1 MAGRI
6 RDEDV
11 ALVRERASIDDV
23 VREYVTLKRFTSYLI
38 GRFCVTAQIATQMT
52 YADASLT
59 RYAADLVV
67 PDEVRAEVAVM
78 KAITAAF
85 VMRRPGADT
94 EYSQQREM
102 IAELVHALTLEE
114 GRSLEPSMADA
125 FAQAETD
132 SQRFRV
138 IIDQV
143 ASLTDVSLVQW
154 HKRLVR

>member
-1 MAGRI
+1 MGARLL
-6 RDEDV
+6 EDW
-11 ALVRERASIDDV
+11 AHSRQ
-23 VREYVTLKRFTSYLI
+23 RFTK
-38 GRFCVTAQIATQMT
+38 V
-52 YADASLT
+52 
-59 RYAADLVV
+59 
-67 PDEVRAEVAVM
+67 
-78 KAITAAF
+78 
-85 VMRRPGADT
+85 
-94 EYSQQREM
+94 M

-125 FAQAETD
+125 FARAETD

>member
-1 MAGRI
+1 MLPGAAPEFARPSSVMFANASGWLSLLLSFQTVPGPPSGPHMPAI
-6 RDEDV
+6 QSV
-11 ALVRERASIDDV
+11 LSALRCRP
-23 VREYVTLKRFTSYLI
+23 K
-38 GRFCVTAQIATQMT
+38 
-52 YADASLT
+52 
-59 RYAADLVV
+59 
-67 PDEVRAEVAVM
+67 AEVAVM

-85 VMRRPGADT
+85 VMRRPGADA
-94 EYSQQREM
+94 EYSRQREM

-125 FAQAETD
+125 FARAETD

>member
-1 MAGRI
+1 
-6 RDEDV
+6 
-11 ALVRERASIDDV
+11 
-23 VREYVTLKRFTSYLI
+23 
-38 GRFCVTAQIATQMT
+38 
-52 YADASLT
+52 
-59 RYAADLVV
+59 
-67 PDEVRAEVAVM
+67 EVAVM

-85 VMRRPGADT
+85 VMRRPGADA
-94 EYSQQREM
+94 EYSRQREM

-125 FAQAETD
+125 FARAETD

>member
-1 MAGRI
+1 
-6 RDEDV
+6 
-11 ALVRERASIDDV
+11 
-23 VREYVTLKRFTSYLI
+23 
-38 GRFCVTAQIATQMT
+38 MT
-52 YADASLT
+52 YGDVSLT
-59 RYAADLVV
+59 RYVGDLIV

-78 KAITAAF
+78 KGITAAF
-85 VMRRPGADT
+85 VMRRPGADA
-94 EYSQQREM
+94 EYSRQREM

-125 FAQAETD
+125 FARAETD

-154 HKRLVR
+154 HRRLVR